1 MPDYIQPEG
10 RSRSVIEAHR
20 TPKRGRLVAWGAVIV
35 ASTLLCGL
43 AGVALFVWSGLYD
56 VGATAGH
63 SRLTSAILHYAM
75 KRSVKLHA
83 PRKAPPL
90 DDPRLILRGATHFQT
105 GCAPCH
111 GAPGVLPSIIENGA
125 TPPPPPLVG
134 AAYQFRSGELYWI
147 VKHGIKMTA
156 MPAWPAQ
163 QRDDEVWAMVAFLE
177 KLPSLD
183 AAGYERLALD
193 SGDQH
198 QPQLKPSLPS
208 LAEPPLGVVAS
219 CVSCHGTDGRGRDGA
234 FPNIA
239 GLDRDYVLDTLR
251 AFADGS
257 RPSGFMQAIAARL
270 TDAEKHQAIA

>member
-1 MPDYIQPEG
+1 
-10 RSRSVIEAHR
+10 
-20 TPKRGRLVAWGAVIV
+20 
-35 ASTLLCGL
+35 
-43 AGVALFVWSGLYD
+43 
-56 VGATAGH
+56 
-63 SRLTSAILHYAM
+63 
-75 KRSVKLHA
+75 
-83 PRKAPPL
+83 
-90 DDPRLILRGATHFQT
+90 
-105 GCAPCH
+105 
-111 GAPGVLPSIIENGA
+111 
-125 TPPPPPLVG
+125 
-134 AAYQFRSGELYWI
+134 
-147 VKHGIKMTA
+147 
-156 MPAWPAQ
+156 
-163 QRDDEVWAMVAFLE
+163 MVAFLE

-270 TDAEKHQAIA
+270 TDAEKHQATNYFTRLARGNSQAVLRDGKSEAKRALGESIARFGADGVPACLGCHTIDDDARSPGTPALSGQQYDYIVQQMQLFRSGVRAQGPNSAIMARFARRLSNTQIEAVSDYLAALQPQPGIGARLGLH